1 MGRCGG
7 GGGGGGETARGKV
20 GARKPGAGAR
30 PMTIMAG
37 RTRATG
43 FVRGDGL
50 TEEGWELGN
59 WDAAEVAARGG
70 SHELLNYFPQEKVL
84 G

>member
-1 MGRCGG
+1 
-7 GGGGGGETARGKV
+7 
-20 GARKPGAGAR
+20 
-30 PMTIMAG
+30 MTIMAG

-70 SHELLNYFPQEKVL
+70 SHELLNYFPQEKVH